1 MPHFDLS
8 ALFVNGKEID
18 TEQGRVTLRRRGIAR
33 LHVTTDRLIACDPG
47 SPDDAE
53 AFTQAVAPGTY
64 PVTLSVA
71 TYEDDDSRVAG
82 AMLRLRDGEPVRW
95 SIGLLPDEDE
105 SQLGDDEIFGYT
117 VESAHGCFMD
127 SSAAISLLRR
137 HEEYENFD
145 DHVAAELDKAYVDT
159 WSYADIKPDP
169 ESEANIV
176 VFSSG
181 MGDGLYASYFGFDAD
196 GNLVCLVTDFSLFSE
211 EEMNG

>member
-1 MPHFDLS
+1 MPNFDLS
-8 ALFVNGKEID
+8 ALFIDGKEIN
-18 TEQGRVTLRRRGIAR
+18 TEQGRVTLRRREIAP
-33 LHVTTDRLIACDPG
+33 LHVTTNSIVACDPG

-71 TYEDDDSRVAG
+71 TYEDDDQRVAG
-82 AMLRLRDGEPVRW
+82 AMLRFSEAAPVRW
-95 SIGLLPDEDE
+95 SIALLPDEDE
-105 SQLGDDEIFGYT
+105 SQLGVDEIFGYT

-127 SSAAISLLRR
+127 SSAAISLLRC

-145 DHVAAELDKAYVDT
+145 DAIAAELDKAYVDT

-196 GNLVCLVTDFSLFSE
+196 DNPVCLATDFSLFSE
-211 EEMNG
+211 DEMT